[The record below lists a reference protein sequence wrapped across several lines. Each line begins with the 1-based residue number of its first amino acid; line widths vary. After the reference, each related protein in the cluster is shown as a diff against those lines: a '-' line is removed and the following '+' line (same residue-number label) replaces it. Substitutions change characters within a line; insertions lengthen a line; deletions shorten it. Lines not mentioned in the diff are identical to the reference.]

1 MYILVKRNSIR
12 FIFLGFVLILTIPV
26 YLGKLTGLSL
36 WFSPFLMLNSFF
48 VLKSI
53 VALYIISFI
62 ILIIVWFRKRWFCNY
77 LCPVGLIL
85 GKVPQQRF
93 KIPGFSL
100 PKMPDLNIWI
110 SVVSLTGA
118 LVGLPIFIILDP
130 LLIFNG
136 FFLFIYHPLQ
146 PYLIIL
152 GIGLPII
159 VLMQL
164 LFPDLWCERLCPL
177 GGLQILI
184 AKTRSLF
191 SRNSSREEK
200 FDLGRRIFIG
210 GAFGMLAA
218 FVIPKVTDLNN
229 EIEIRP
235 PGAIDKFN
243 SLCIRCGS
251 CIRVCPTQILTQ
263 NSQIGFGLLTPV
275 VEFRG
280 SYCLETCNACSI
292 VCPSG
297 SISSFKIDEKKKL
310 KMGQIE
316 VEEETC
322 LLMKFRECGICK
334 PACTY
339 KAIDIVENGKNSIQ
353 MMPVVKHSGCTG
365 CGACI
370 AVCPENCFRIVP
382 LTRET

>member
-1 MYILVKRNSIR
+1 
-12 FIFLGFVLILTIPV
+12 LILTIPV

-36 WFSPFLMLNSFF
+36 WFSPFLMLNSYFF
-48 VLKSI
+48 LKTIVVLN
-53 VALYIISFI
+53 IIAFI
-62 ILIIVWFRKRWFCNY
+62 ILIIVWFRKRWFCYY

-85 GKVPQQRF
+85 GKIPQQRF

-100 PKMPDLNIWI
+100 LKVPDINMWLLVI
-110 SVVSLTGA
+110 SMTGA
-118 LVGLPIFIILDP
+118 LIGLPIFIFLDP
-130 LLIFNG
+130 LLIFNA
-136 FFLFIYHPLQ
+136 FFFFIYHPLQ

-152 GIGLPII
+152 GIGLPLII
-159 VLMQL
+159 LMQL

-184 AKTRSLF
+184 AKTKKILSG
-191 SRNSSREEK
+191 NSSGEEK

-229 EIEIRP
+229 GMEIRP

-251 CIRVCPTQILTQ
+251 CIKVCPTHILRQ
-263 NSQIGFGLLTPV
+263 NQKIGFGLLTPV
-275 VEFRG
+275 VEFEG
-280 SYCLETCNACSI
+280 SYCLETCNACGT

-297 SISSFKIDEKKKL
+297 SISAFKIEEKKKL

-316 VEEETC
+316 VNEETC
-322 LLMKFRECGICK
+322 LLMKLRECGICK
-334 PACTY
+334 PACSY
-339 KAIDIVENGKNSIQ
+339 RAIDIVEKGTNSLQ
-353 MMPVVKHSGCTG
+353 MLPVIKHSGCTG

-370 AVCPENCFRIVP
+370 AVCPENCFRIGP
-382 LTRET
+382 LTRQT